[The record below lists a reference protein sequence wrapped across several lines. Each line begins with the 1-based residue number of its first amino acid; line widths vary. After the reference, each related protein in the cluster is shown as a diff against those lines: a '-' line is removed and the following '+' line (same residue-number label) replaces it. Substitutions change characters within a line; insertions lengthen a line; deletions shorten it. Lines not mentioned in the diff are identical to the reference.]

1 MKKFELEREKSGFL
15 FIDIQDKLLKA
26 VFNKEDVLK
35 NNVILA
41 KASEIMGMKNVI
53 TLQYPKGLGPM
64 NQEIREP
71 LGDSIELEKSYF
83 SCMKDEAFKAEFEKQ
98 GIKQV
103 IITGIETH
111 ICVFQTARDLVEAG
125 YEVFIV
131 SDAVGSRAKSD
142 YKNALKN
149 LRELGC
155 VITTTETVLFDLLKK
170 AGSDEFKK
178 VQNLI
183 K

>member
-1 MKKFELEREKSGFL
+1 MKRFELEREKSGFL

-71 LGDSIELEKSYF
+71 LGNSIELEKSYF
-83 SCMKDEAFKAEFEKQ
+83 SCMKDEAFKDEFEKQ

>member
-1 MKKFELEREKSGFL
+1 
-15 FIDIQDKLLKA
+15 
-26 VFNKEDVLK
+26 
-35 NNVILA
+35 
-41 KASEIMGMKNVI
+41 
-53 TLQYPKGLGPM
+53 
-64 NQEIREP
+64 
-71 LGDSIELEKSYF
+71 
-83 SCMKDEAFKAEFEKQ
+83 MKDENFKAEFEKQ

-111 ICVFQTARDLVEAG
+111 ICVFQTARYMVEAG